1 MDAFF
6 IFIFEN
12 QSSLMK
18 KFLFLFL
25 SFAVFSQQ
33 QDFAKHVNPF
43 IGTGGHGH
51 TFPGATIPYGMVQLS
66 PDTRIDGSWDGCSGY
81 HYSDNLIYGFSHTH
95 LNGTGVSDY
104 GDIMLMPT
112 MGESSFDNKVYSST
126 FSHDN
131 EKASA
136 GFYSVKLDK
145 HNIDVRLTT
154 STRVGFHE
162 YTFNKSGA
170 VNIIL
175 DLNHRD
181 ILLEGTMRIIDDQT
195 IEVLRRSEAWAR
207 DQYVYARIEFNVP
220 MKFTKVKSNSATKGD
235 FYSGTELKAYFSKKV
250 KKGEKILVKVSLS
263 PTSHKGA
270 KLNSSE
276 INHWDFEKVKKDAEA
291 LWNKELSKIEITSED
306 KDKLAIF
313 YTALYHT
320 MMQPNIA
327 QDLDGKYRGRDNQ
340 IHTAEGFDYY
350 TVFSLW
356 DTFRAAHP
364 LYTLIDKKRT
374 SDYINTFIKQYE
386 QGGRLPVWEL
396 ASNETDCMIGY
407 HSVSVIADAMAK
419 GITGFD
425 YEKAFEA
432 SKASAMRDV
441 LGLKAY
447 KENGFISMDDDHESV
462 SKTLEYAY
470 DDWCIAQ
477 MAQILKK
484 YNDFSYF
491 IKRSQ
496 NWKNIFD
503 WNTGFM
509 RPKKNGG
516 WDKPFDP
523 REVNNNYTEGNAWHY
538 SFFVPHNINGM
549 ILTYG
554 GNEKFEAKL
563 DEMFN
568 SESKTTGREQVDVTG
583 LIGQY
588 AHGNEPS
595 HHMAYLYNYVGKP
608 EKTKEK
614 VHYILENFYKNTP
627 DGLIGNE
634 DCGQMSAWYV
644 LSAMGIYKVT
654 PGIKEWQF
662 TEPLFNLIKINLENG
677 QKIAIDKKNTAKIL
691 NEFSGE
697 IKDNE
702 TYALPEWSI
711 PVPVIEAESKSFK
724 DKLKVEV
731 FSQNP
736 KDEIYYDIVDTLMK
750 KKPPYL
756 KYSQPLIIDKSSKI
770 VAFSK
775 DKNGSLSNQVS
786 AEFFKKPNNFTINIK
801 SKYNPQ
807 YHAGGDDGLLDGIY
821 GNENW
826 RKGEWQGFQN
836 QDFEAVIDMQSTREI
851 STITSNYLQD
861 TRSWILMP
869 TKVEYYVSEDNITFK
884 KVGTVENTVDPK
896 EYETVIKPFELKFKP
911 QIARY
916 VKVIATNFGKLPEWH
931 QGFPSNGDAFIFIDE
946 ITID

>member
-1 MDAFF
+1 
-6 IFIFEN
+6 
-12 QSSLMK
+12 MK
-18 KFLFLFL
+18 PFLIALTFLTTTI
-25 SFAVFSQQ
+25 SQA
-33 QDFAKHVNPF
+33 QDYAKHVNPF

-51 TFPGATIPYGMVQLS
+51 TFPGATVPYGMVQLS

-112 MGESSFDNKVYSST
+112 MGEPSFDNKVYSST
-126 FSHDN
+126 FSHAN

-162 YTFNKSGA
+162 YTFNKAGQA
-170 VNIIL
+170 NIIL
-175 DLNHRD
+175 DLRHRD
-181 ILLEGTMRIIDDQT
+181 KLLEGRVKIIDDKT

-220 MKFTKVKSNSATKGD
+220 MKNSKGIKNSNDLDIQTLALS
-235 FYSGTELKAYFSKKV
+235 FSKQV

-263 PTSHKGA
+263 PTSYEGA

-276 INHWDFEKVKKDAEA
+276 IKHWDFNKAHKDAIS
-291 LWNKELSKIEITSED
+291 LWNKELSKIEVSSDD

-327 QDLDGKYRGRDNQ
+327 QDLDGKYRGRDNK
-340 IHTAEGFDYY
+340 IHVAEGFDYY

-356 DTFRAAHP
+356 DTFRGAHP

-374 SDYINTFIKQYE
+374 ADYINTFIKQYE

-407 HSVSVIADAMAK
+407 HSVSVIADAMVK
-419 GITGFD
+419 GIKGFD

-441 LGLKAY
+441 LGLDAY
-447 KENGFISMDDDHESV
+447 KKNGFISIDDEHESV

-477 MAQILKK
+477 MAQILNKQED
-484 YNDFSYF
+484 YQYF
-491 IKRSQ
+491 MKRSQ

-503 WNTGFM
+503 WETGFM

-523 REVNNNYTEGNAWHY
+523 REVNNNFTEGNSWQY
-538 SFFVPHNINGM
+538 SFFVPQDIEGM
-549 ILTYG
+549 IQAYG
-554 GNEKFEAKL
+554 GPEKFEAKL

-608 EKTKEK
+608 EKTNAK
-614 VHYILENFYKNTP
+614 VKYILDNFYTNTP

-644 LSAMGIYKVT
+644 LSSMGIYSVT
-654 PGIKEWQF
+654 PGQPKWDINEPYLDAKVSIDGNKPNYLHLPNARGILPQF
-662 TEPLFNLIKINLENG
+662 GMET
-677 QKIAIDKKNTAKIL
+677 IDKVECQLI
-691 NEFSGE
+691 
-697 IKDNE
+697 
-702 TYALPEWSI
+702 I
-711 PVPVIEAESKSFK
+711 PVPIIQAESKSFK
-724 DKLKVEV
+724 DNLKIELK
-731 FSQNP
+731 SQNSNDAIYFMIND
-736 KDEIYYDIVDTLMK
+736 KDDHLAKKLFVPYTKAFEI
-750 KKPPYL
+750 
-756 KYSQPLIIDKSSKI
+756 SQTSTVEAYVKTNEGKSNTI
-770 VAFSK
+770 
-775 DKNGSLSNQVS
+775 S
-786 AEFFKKPNNFTINIK
+786 ATFFKKPNNYSINIK
-801 SKYNPQ
+801 SVYNPQ
-807 YHAGGDDGLLDGIY
+807 YHAGGPEGLLDGIL
-821 GNENW
+821 GTENW
-826 RKGEWQGFQN
+826 RKGDWQGYQS
-836 QDFEAVIDMQSTREI
+836 QDFEAVVDLKEVKELYSFKA
-851 STITSNYLQD
+851 NFLQD
-861 TRSWILMP
+861 SRSWILMP
-869 TKVEYYVSEDNITFK
+869 TYLEFFISTDNVNFTSVGSLDIAKYSEI
-884 KVGTVENTVDPK
+884 DPK
-896 EYETVIKPFELKFKP
+896 DENSFTREFGVLLDKKKT
-911 QIARY
+911 ARY
-916 VKVIATNFGKLPEWH
+916 VKVIAKNFGKLPDWH
-931 QGFPSNGDAFIFIDE
+931 QGFGGDAFIFIDE
-946 ITID
+946 ITVK

>member
-1 MDAFF
+1 MKPFLIALAFLTTT
-6 IFIFEN
+6 I
-12 QSSLMK
+12 
-18 KFLFLFL
+18 
-25 SFAVFSQQ
+25 SQA

-51 TFPGATIPYGMVQLS
+51 TFPGATVPYGMVQLS
-66 PDTRIDGSWDGCSGY
+66 PDTRIDGSWDGCGGY

-112 MGESSFDNKVYSST
+112 MGEPSFDNKVYSST
-126 FSHDN
+126 FSHAN

-162 YTFNKSGA
+162 YTFNKAGQA
-170 VNIIL
+170 NIIL
-175 DLNHRD
+175 DLRHRD
-181 ILLEGTMRIIDDQT
+181 KLLEGEIRYVDSKT

-207 DQYVYARIEFNVP
+207 NQYVYARIEFNKP
-220 MKFTKVKSNSATKGD
+220 FK
-235 FYSGTELKAYFSKKV
+235 FSKTSGNYITDNSILTDFGSVLKFKV

-263 PTSHKGA
+263 PTSYEGA

-276 INHWDFEKVKKDAEA
+276 IKHWDFDKAHKAAIA
-291 LWNKELSKIEITSED
+291 LWNKELSKIEVTSDDE
-306 KDKLAIF
+306 DKLAIF

-340 IHTAEGFDYY
+340 IHVAEGFDYY

-374 SDYINTFIKQYE
+374 ADYINTFIKQYE

-419 GITGFD
+419 GIKGFD

-441 LGLKAY
+441 LGLDAY
-447 KENGFISMDDDHESV
+447 KKNGFISIDDEHESV

-477 MAQILKK
+477 MAQILNKQED
-484 YNDFSYF
+484 YQYF
-491 IKRSQ
+491 MKRSQ

-503 WNTGFM
+503 WETGFM

-523 REVNNNYTEGNAWHY
+523 REVNNNFTEGNSWQY
-538 SFFVPHNINGM
+538 SFFVPQDIEGM
-549 ILTYG
+549 IQAYG
-554 GNEKFEAKL
+554 GKEKFEAKL

-608 EKTKEK
+608 EKTNEK
-614 VHYILENFYKNTP
+614 VKYILDNFYTNTP

-644 LSAMGIYKVT
+644 LSSMGIYQVT
-654 PGIKEWQF
+654 PGKLLWNRTNPHFESS
-662 TEPLFNLIKINLENG
+662 KINFEDNNSKIISKNDEFKYFEVIGSENLSSLLN
-677 QKIAIDKKNTAKIL
+677 KNEYIQSR
-691 NEFSGE
+691 N
-697 IKDNE
+697 
-702 TYALPEWSI
+702 SI
-711 PVPVIEAESKSFK
+711 ITVPVIQAESKAFK
-724 DKLKVEV
+724 DNLKIELK
-731 FSQNP
+731 SQNSN
-736 KDEIYYDIVDTLMK
+736 DEIYFMINDKDHYLAK
-750 KKPPYL
+750 KMFVKYAKPFEITQTSTVEAYV
-756 KYSQPLIIDKSSKI
+756 KTNFGQ
-770 VAFSK
+770 
-775 DKNGSLSNQVS
+775 SNTIS
-786 AEFFKKPNNFTINIK
+786 ATFFKKPNNYSINIK
-801 SKYNPQ
+801 SVYNPQ
-807 YHAGGDDGLLDGIY
+807 YHAGGPEGLLDGIL
-821 GNENW
+821 GTENW
-826 RKGEWQGFQN
+826 RKGDWQGYQS
-836 QDFEAVIDMQSTREI
+836 QDFEAVVDLKEVKSVKEI
-851 STITSNYLQD
+851 SVRFLQD
-861 TRSWILMP
+861 QRSWILMP
-869 TKVEYYVSEDNITFK
+869 TKVEYYISEDNVNFTFFGSVNNSLDP
-884 KVGTVENTVDPK
+884 KVEENTILNFTSN
-896 EYETVIKPFELKFKP
+896 ETKGKK
-911 QIARY
+911 ARY
-916 VKVIATNFGKLPEWH
+916 VKVIAKNFGKLPEWH
-931 QGFPSNGDAFIFIDE
+931 QGFGGDAFIFVDE
-946 ITID
+946 ITIK

>member
-1 MDAFF
+1 MKSFLIALAFLTTT
-6 IFIFEN
+6 I
-12 QSSLMK
+12 SH
-18 KFLFLFL
+18 
-25 SFAVFSQQ
+25 A
-33 QDFAKHVNPF
+33 QDYAKHVNPF

-51 TFPGATIPYGMVQLS
+51 TFPGATVPYGMVQLS

-104 GDIMLMPT
+104 GDIILMPT
-112 MGESSFDNKVYSST
+112 MGEPSVDNKVYSST
-126 FSHDN
+126 FSHAN

-162 YTFNKSGA
+162 YTFNKAGQA
-170 VNIIL
+170 NIIL
-175 DLNHRD
+175 DLRHRD
-181 ILLEGTMRIIDDQT
+181 KLLEGEIRYVDSKT

-207 DQYVYARIEFNVP
+207 DQYVFALIEFEKPIDISKVKCNGEKGR
-220 MKFTKVKSNSATKGD
+220 KFT
-235 FYSGTELKAYFSKKV
+235 GTELALSFSRKV
-250 KKGEKILVKVSLS
+250 KKGEKIRLKVTLS
-263 PTSHKGA
+263 NTGFDGT
-270 KLNSSE
+270 E
-276 INHWDFEKVKKDAEA
+276 INSTEIQHWDFNKAHKAAIA
-291 LWNKELSKIEITSED
+291 LWNKELSKIEVTSDD

-340 IHTAEGFDYY
+340 IHVAEGFDYY

-356 DTFRAAHP
+356 DTFRGAHP

-374 SDYINTFIKQYE
+374 ADYINTFIKQYE

-407 HSVSVIADAMAK
+407 HSVSVIADAMVK
-419 GITGFD
+419 GIKGFD

-441 LGLKAY
+441 LGLDAY
-447 KENGFISMDDDHESV
+447 KKNGFISIDDEHESV

-477 MAQILKK
+477 MAQILNKQED
-484 YNDFSYF
+484 YHYF
-491 IKRSQ
+491 MKRSQ

-503 WNTGFM
+503 WETGFM

-523 REVNNNYTEGNAWHY
+523 REVNNNFTEGNSWQY
-538 SFFVPHNINGM
+538 SFFVPQDIYGM
-549 ILTYG
+549 IQAYG
-554 GNEKFEAKL
+554 GPEKFEAKL

-608 EKTKEK
+608 EKTNAK
-614 VHYILENFYKNTP
+614 VKYILDNFYTNTP

-644 LSAMGIYKVT
+644 LSSMGIYSVT
-654 PGIKEWQF
+654 PGKPEWQTVIPYF
-662 TEPLFNLIKINLENG
+662 EKIKVNFENG
-677 QKIAIDKKNTAKIL
+677 KNDIL
-691 NEFSGE
+691 TKNDVVQRNYNFDFFEQNFGNIYDVSEVE
-697 IKDNE
+697 IKKFI
-702 TYALPEWSI
+702 S
-711 PVPVIEAESKSFK
+711 VPVIQAESKSFK
-724 DKLKVEV
+724 DKLKIELK
-731 FSQNP
+731 SKENQ
-736 KDEIYYDIVDTLMK
+736 EIYYKVFDKDTSMVMINFK
-750 KKPPYL
+750 KYEKPFY
-756 KYSQPLIIDKSSKI
+756 IEKSSLVLVYNEESGQK
-770 VAFSK
+770 
-775 DKNGSLSNQVS
+775 SNTIS
-786 AEFFKKPNNFTINIK
+786 ATFFKKPNNYTINIK
-801 SKYNPQ
+801 STYNPQ
-807 YHAGGDDGLLDGIY
+807 YHAGGPEGLLDGIH
-821 GNENW
+821 GTENW
-826 RKGEWQGFQN
+826 RKGDWQGYQT
-836 QDFEAVIDMQSTREI
+836 QDFEAVVDLQKTMP
-851 STITSNYLQD
+851 ITAIKASFLQD
-861 TRSWILMP
+861 QRSWILLP
-869 TKVEYYVSEDNITFK
+869 KQVEYYVSNDNKTF
-884 KVGTVENTVDPK
+884 E
-896 EYETVIKPFELKFKP
+896 
-911 QIARY
+911 
-916 VKVIATNFGKLPEWH
+916 
-931 QGFPSNGDAFIFIDE
+931 
-946 ITID
+946 

>member
-1 MDAFF
+1 MR
-6 IFIFEN
+6 N
-12 QSSLMK
+12 
-18 KFLFLFL
+18 FLFSILFITSA
-25 SFAVFSQQ
+25 SFA
-33 QDFAKHVNPF
+33 QDFAKYVNPF

-51 TFPGATIPYGMVQLS
+51 TFPGATVPYGMVQLS

-112 MGESSFDNKVYSST
+112 MGEPSCDNKVYSST
-126 FSHDN
+126 FSHTN

-162 YTFNKSGA
+162 YTFNKKGQA
-170 VNIIL
+170 NIIL
-175 DLNHRD
+175 DLSHRD
-181 ILLEGTMRIIDDQT
+181 KLLEGEIKFVDEKTVEI
-195 IEVLRRSEAWAR
+195 LRRSEAWAQN
-207 DQYVYARIEFNVP
+207 QYVYARIEFNKP
-220 MKFTKVKSNSATKGD
+220 FK
-235 FYSGTELKAYFSKKV
+235 FSKTSGNYITDNGILTDFASVFKFKV

-263 PTSHKGA
+263 PTSYEGA

-276 INHWDFEKVKKDAEA
+276 IKHWNFEKVKKDAEA
-291 LWNKELSKIEITSED
+291 LWNKELSKIEVTSDDE
-306 KDKLAIF
+306 DKLAIF

-327 QDLDGKYRGRDNQ
+327 QDVDGKYRGRDNQ
-340 IHTAEGFDYY
+340 IHTAEGFEYY

-407 HSVSVIADAMAK
+407 HSVSVIADAMVK
-419 GITGFD
+419 GIKGFD

-441 LGLKAY
+441 LGLEAY
-447 KENGFISMDDDHESV
+447 KKYGFISIDDDHESV
-462 SKTLEYAY
+462 SKTVEYAY

-477 MAQILKK
+477 MAMLLDKK
-484 YNDFSYF
+484 EDYEYF
-491 IKRSQ
+491 MKRSQ
-496 NWKNIFD
+496 SWKNLFD
-503 WNTGFM
+503 WERGFI

-523 REVNNNYTEGNAWHY
+523 REVNNNFTEGNAWQY
-538 SFFVPHNINGM
+538 TFFVPQDIVGM
-549 ILTYG
+549 IEAYG
-554 GNEKFEAKL
+554 GNDKFEAKL

-608 EKTKEK
+608 KKTNEK
-614 VHYILENFYKNTP
+614 VKYILDNFYKNTP

-644 LSAMGIYKVT
+644 LSSMGIYDLRPGDILWEVNEPFIKNIKVSVDGKNPEYINQPFEKT
-654 PGIKEWQF
+654 RILPQF
-662 TEPLFNLIKINLENG
+662 SMEPQEKVFFPSI
-677 QKIAIDKKNTAKIL
+677 
-691 NEFSGE
+691 
-697 IKDNE
+697 
-702 TYALPEWSI
+702 I

-724 DKLKVEV
+724 DKMIVQIKGSKQ
-731 FSQNP
+731 FNQ
-736 KDEIYYDIVDTLMK
+736 KIYYRIYDDSKEVPSFI
-750 KKPPYL
+750 PY
-756 KYSQPLIIDKSSKI
+756 SEAFEISKSSKI
-770 VAFSK
+770 EAYIEEMAGGK
-775 DKNGSLSNQVS
+775 PPRSNTIS
-786 AEFFKKPNNFTINIK
+786 AQFFKKPNNFTIEIK
-801 SKYNPQ
+801 SKFNSQ
-807 YHAGGDDGLLDGIY
+807 YHAGGAEGLIDGIF

-826 RKGEWQGFQN
+826 RKGEWQGYQN
-836 QDFEAVIDMQSTREI
+836 QDFEATIDMQVVKNISEI
-851 STITSNYLQD
+851 RSNYLQD

-869 TKVEYYVSEDNITFK
+869 TKVEYYISDDNIKFT
-884 KVGTVENTVDPK
+884 KVGTVENSVDPK
-896 EYETVIKPFELKFKP
+896 EYETVIKSFDLKFKP
-911 QIARY
+911 QKARY
-916 VKVIATNFGKLPEWH
+916 IKVIATNFGKLPEWH

-946 ITID
+946 ITVN

>member
-1 MDAFF
+1 MKPFLIALAFLTTT
-6 IFIFEN
+6 I
-12 QSSLMK
+12 
-18 KFLFLFL
+18 
-25 SFAVFSQQ
+25 SQA

-51 TFPGATIPYGMVQLS
+51 TFPGATVPYGMVQLS
-66 PDTRIDGSWDGCSGY
+66 PDTRIDGSWDGCGGY

-112 MGESSFDNKVYSST
+112 MGEPSFDNKVYSST
-126 FSHDN
+126 FSHAN

-162 YTFNKSGA
+162 YTFNKDGQA
-170 VNIIL
+170 NIIL

-181 ILLEGTMRIIDDQT
+181 KLLEGRIRVIDEKT

-207 DQYVYARIEFNVP
+207 DQYVYARIEFNVSI
-220 MKFTKVKSNSATKGD
+220 KQVLAKKSPESNNYDIERDAII
-235 FYSGTELKAYFSKKV
+235 FSKQV

-263 PTSHKGA
+263 PTSYEGA

-276 INHWDFEKVKKDAEA
+276 IKHWNFEKVHQNAIA
-291 LWNKELSKIEITSED
+291 LWNKELSKIEVTSND

-356 DTFRAAHP
+356 DTFRGAHP

-407 HSVSVIADAMAK
+407 HSVSVIADAMVK

-447 KENGFISMDDDHESV
+447 KKNGFISMDDEHESV

-477 MAQILKK
+477 MAQLLNKQED
-484 YNDFSYF
+484 YHYF
-491 IKRSQ
+491 MNRSQ

-503 WNTGFM
+503 WETGFM

-523 REVNNNYTEGNAWHY
+523 REVNNNFTEGNSWHY
-538 SFFVPHNINGM
+538 SFFVPQDV
-549 ILTYG
+549 YG
-554 GNEKFEAKL
+554 LIGSYGFWIYGEKAFEDKL
-563 DEMFN
+563 DKLFN
-568 SESKTTGREQVDVTG
+568 AESKTTGREQVDVTG

-614 VHYILENFYKNTP
+614 VHYILNNFYKNTP

-644 LSAMGIYKVT
+644 LSSIGIYQVT
-654 PGIKEWQF
+654 PGQEYF
-662 TEPLFNLIKINLENG
+662 NTVEPIF
-677 QKIAIDKKNTAKIL
+677 KNSKIL
-691 NEFSGE
+691 LNKNKQVTIPKFEKSDYFIDSELKSTIKALKHYVFGNE
-697 IKDNE
+697 
-702 TYALPEWSI
+702 YSI
-711 PVPVIEAESKSFK
+711 VPVIQAESKSFESNQK
-724 DKLKVEV
+724 IFL
-731 FSQNP
+731 
-736 KDEIYYDIVDTLMK
+736 
-750 KKPPYL
+750 
-756 KYSQPLIIDKSSKI
+756 KSSGKVYYSFNDDLNFKEYKSPILINQSTKI
-770 VAFSK
+770 NAYTEYYSYSEFRTDSIA
-775 DKNGSLSNQVS
+775 LRSNTIS
-786 AEFFKKPNNFTINIK
+786 ATFFKKPNNYSINIK

-807 YHAGGDDGLLDGIY
+807 YHAGGPEGLLDGIL
-821 GNENW
+821 GTENW
-826 RKGEWQGFQN
+826 RKGDWQGYQS
-836 QDFEAVIDMQSTREI
+836 QDFEAVVDLQEVKDITEI
-851 STITSNYLQD
+851 SARFLQD
-861 TRSWILMP
+861 QRSWIVMP
-869 TKVEYYVSEDNITFK
+869 TKVEYFISEDNVNFTYFSS
-884 KVGTVENTVDPK
+884 VNNTLDPK
-896 EYETVIKPFELKFKP
+896 IEENIILNFTANETKSKK
-911 QIARY
+911 ARY
-916 VKVIATNFGKLPEWH
+916 VKVVAKNFGKLPEWH
-931 QGFPSNGDAFIFIDE
+931 QGAGGDAFIFVDE
-946 ITID
+946 IMIK

>member
-1 MDAFF
+1 MKPFLIALAFLTTT
-6 IFIFEN
+6 I
-12 QSSLMK
+12 
-18 KFLFLFL
+18 
-25 SFAVFSQQ
+25 SQA

-51 TFPGATIPYGMVQLS
+51 TFPGATVPYGMVQLS
-66 PDTRIDGSWDGCSGY
+66 PDTRIDGSWDGCGGY

-112 MGESSFDNKVYSST
+112 MGEPSFDNKVYSST

-162 YTFNKSGA
+162 YTFNKNGQA
-170 VNIIL
+170 NIIL

-181 ILLEGTMRIIDDQT
+181 KLLNGEVRIVNPTT
-195 IEVLRRSEAWAR
+195 IEILRRSEAWAR
-207 DQYVYARIEFNVP
+207 DQYVYVRIEFNTPLKVNLAEEENTIN
-220 MKFTKVKSNSATKGD
+220 TKLQGIYKGTKLALS
-235 FYSGTELKAYFSKKV
+235 FAKQV
-250 KKGEKILVKVSLS
+250 KKGEKILIKVALS
-263 PTSHKGA
+263 PTSYEGS

-276 INHWDFEKVKKDAEA
+276 IDHWDFEKAHKDAIA
-291 LWNKELSKIEITSED
+291 AWNKELSKIEVNSND

-327 QDLDGKYRGRDNQ
+327 QDLDGKYRGRDNK
-340 IHTAEGFDYY
+340 IHVAEGFDYY

-407 HSVSVIADAMAK
+407 HSVSVIADAMVK

-441 LGLKAY
+441 LGLDAY
-447 KENGFISMDDDHESV
+447 KKNGFISIDDEHESV

-477 MAQILKK
+477 MAQILNKK
-484 YNDFSYF
+484 EDYHYF
-491 IKRSQ
+491 MKRSQ

-503 WNTGFM
+503 WETGFM

-523 REVNNNYTEGNAWHY
+523 REVNNNFTEGNSWHY
-538 SFFVPHNINGM
+538 SFFVPQDIEGM
-549 ILTYG
+549 IQAYG
-554 GNEKFEAKL
+554 GPEKFEVKL

-608 EKTKEK
+608 EKTNEK
-614 VHYILENFYKNTP
+614 VKYILDNFYTNTP

-644 LSAMGIYKVT
+644 LSSMGIYSVT
-654 PGIKEWQF
+654 PGKPEWQTVIPYF
-662 TEPLFNLIKINLENG
+662 EKIKVNFENG
-677 QKIAIDKKNTAKIL
+677 NNDILTKNDVGQRNYNFGFFKQNFGNTYDVTGIESKKV
-691 NEFSGE
+691 
-697 IKDNE
+697 
-702 TYALPEWSI
+702 I
-711 PVPVIEAESKSFK
+711 PVPVIQAESKSFK
-724 DKLKVEV
+724 DKLKIELK
-731 FSQNP
+731 SKENQ
-736 KDEIYYDIVDTLMK
+736 EIYYKVFDKDTSMVMINFK
-750 KKPPYL
+750 KYEKPFYVE
-756 KYSQPLIIDKSSKI
+756 KSSL
-770 VAFSK
+770 VLVYNEE
-775 DKNGSLSNQVS
+775 NGQKSNTIS
-786 AEFFKKPNNFTINIK
+786 ATFFKKPNNYSINIK
-801 SKYNPQ
+801 SVYNPQ
-807 YHAGGDDGLLDGIY
+807 YHAGGPEGLLDGIL
-821 GNENW
+821 GTENW
-826 RKGEWQGFQN
+826 RKGDWQGYQS
-836 QDFEAVIDMQSTREI
+836 QDFEAVVDLKEVKELYSFKA
-851 STITSNYLQD
+851 NFLQD
-861 TRSWILMP
+861 SRSWILMP
-869 TKVEYYVSEDNITFK
+869 TYLEFFISTDNVNFTSVGSLDIAKYSEI
-884 KVGTVENTVDPK
+884 DPK
-896 EYETVIKPFELKFKP
+896 DENSFTREFGVLLDKKKT
-911 QIARY
+911 ARY
-916 VKVIATNFGKLPEWH
+916 VKVIAKNFGKLPEWH
-931 QGFPSNGDAFIFIDE
+931 QGFGGDAFIFIDE
-946 ITID
+946 ITIK

>member
-1 MDAFF
+1 MKPFLIALAF
-6 IFIFEN
+6 
-12 QSSLMK
+12 LTTT
-18 KFLFLFL
+18 
-25 SFAVFSQQ
+25 FSQA
-33 QDFAKHVNPF
+33 QDYAKHVNPF

-51 TFPGATIPYGMVQLS
+51 TFPGATVPYGMVQLS
-66 PDTRIDGSWDGCSGY
+66 PDTRIDGSWDGCGGY

-112 MGESSFDNKVYSST
+112 MGEPSFDNKVYSST

-162 YTFNKSGA
+162 YTFNKAGQA
-170 VNIIL
+170 NIIL
-175 DLNHRD
+175 DLRHRD
-181 ILLEGTMRIIDDQT
+181 KLLEGEIRYVDSKT

-207 DQYVYARIEFNVP
+207 NQYVYARIEFSKP
-220 MKFTKVKSNSATKGD
+220 FKEIKTNSANHLTDNRILTDYAG
-235 FYSGTELKAYFSKKV
+235 AYQFKV

-263 PTSHKGA
+263 PTSYEGA

-276 INHWDFEKVKKDAEA
+276 INHWDFEKAHQNAIA
-291 LWNKELSKIEITSED
+291 LWNKELSKIEVTSND

-340 IHTAEGFDYY
+340 IHVAEGFDYY

-356 DTFRAAHP
+356 DTFRGAHP

-419 GITGFD
+419 GIKGFD

-441 LGLKAY
+441 LGLDAY
-447 KENGFISMDDDHESV
+447 KKNGFISIDDEHESV

-477 MAQILKK
+477 MAQILNKQED
-484 YNDFSYF
+484 YHYF
-491 IKRSQ
+491 MNRSQ

-503 WNTGFM
+503 WETGFM

-523 REVNNNYTEGNAWHY
+523 REVNNNFTEGNSWQY
-538 SFFVPHNINGM
+538 SFFVPQDIEGM
-549 ILTYG
+549 IQAYG
-554 GNEKFEAKL
+554 GPEKFEAKL

-608 EKTKEK
+608 EKTNEK
-614 VHYILENFYKNTP
+614 VKYILDNFYTNTP

-644 LSAMGIYKVT
+644 LSVMSEYPVC
-654 PGIKEWQF
+654 PGSIIHHYENDLYFDKIVVNLESGEKAVITEEQRKINKQKAIQQEKEIESSEDIDWNLDYIIKE
-662 TEPLFNLIKINLENG
+662 I
-677 QKIAIDKKNTAKIL
+677 
-691 NEFSGE
+691 
-697 IKDNE
+697 
-702 TYALPEWSI
+702 I
-711 PVPVIEAESKSFK
+711 PVPVIQAESKSFK
-724 DKLKVEV
+724 DKLKIELK
-731 FSQNP
+731 SQYLNDVIYFMIND
-736 KDEIYYDIVDTLMK
+736 KDDHLAKKLFVPYTKPFEI
-750 KKPPYL
+750 
-756 KYSQPLIIDKSSKI
+756 SQTSTIEAYVKT
-770 VAFSK
+770 
-775 DKNGSLSNQVS
+775 NEGQSNTIS
-786 AEFFKKPNNFTINIK
+786 ATFFKKPNNYSINIK
-801 SKYNPQ
+801 SVYNPQ
-807 YHAGGDDGLLDGIY
+807 YHAGGPEGLLDGIL
-821 GNENW
+821 GTENW
-826 RKGEWQGFQN
+826 RKGDWQGYQN
-836 QDFEAVIDMQSTREI
+836 QDFEAVVDLKEVKNITEI
-851 STITSNYLQD
+851 SARFLQD
-861 TRSWILMP
+861 QRSWILMP
-869 TKVEYYVSEDNITFK
+869 TKVDYYVSEDNVNFTYFGSVNNTLDPK
-884 KVGTVENTVDPK
+884 LEENTILNFTSN
-896 EYETVIKPFELKFKP
+896 ETKSKK
-911 QIARY
+911 ARY
-916 VKVIATNFGKLPEWH
+916 VKVIAKNFGKLPEWH
-931 QGFPSNGDAFIFIDE
+931 QGAGGDAFIFVDE
-946 ITID
+946 ITIK